1 MIIKA
6 NNIKKQIKIQFMK
19 NDFRDLCVSNSNS
32 FKEMIL
38 SILGNKTPKE
48 NVIFFF
54 PKMTSFIRDGTP

>member
-1 MIIKA
+1 
-6 NNIKKQIKIQFMK
+6 MK